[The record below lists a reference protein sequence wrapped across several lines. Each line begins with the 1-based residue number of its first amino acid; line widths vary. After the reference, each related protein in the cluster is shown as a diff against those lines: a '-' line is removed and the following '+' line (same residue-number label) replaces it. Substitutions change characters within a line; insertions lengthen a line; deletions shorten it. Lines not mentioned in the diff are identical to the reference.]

1 MRLSWLICRSILG
14 AASKRQ
20 TSGIRY
26 QKQIK
31 LFLFCAAFT
40 LFLAPVSLPK
50 VVAQPAPV
58 AASERPILRTG
69 SRGAVVSELQ
79 AVLKLMGY
87 YTGNVD
93 GIYGDSTAI
102 AVTRFQ
108 EAAGI
113 NADGIVGRATW
124 ERLFSESSTS
134 ETTAS
139 TQAPSSLP
147 PSRTTASTETPSSS
161 STTSAEAPSS
171 LPPSRTTAA
180 ASAQPS
186 ATTSQAATRGSE
198 TTASQPSIGDLPT
211 LRLGM
216 RGPEVFWLQTRLR
229 TTGYFKGTVDGIFG
243 EATEVAVKAAQQNYG
258 LNADGIVGPS
268 TWRAILP

>member
-1 MRLSWLICRSILG
+1 MG
-14 AASKRQ
+14 AASKHQ
-20 TSGIRY
+20 TRSIRY

-40 LFLAPVSLPK
+40 LFLVPVSLPK
-50 VVAQPAPV
+50 VVAQSAPV
-58 AASERPILRTG
+58 AASDRPILRTG
-69 SRGAVVSELQ
+69 SRGAAVSELQ

-102 AVTRFQ
+102 AVTRYQ
-108 EAAGI
+108 EAMGI

-124 ERLFSESSTS
+124 QRLFPEGSTS

-147 PSRTTASTETPSSS
+147 PSTTTASTQ
-161 STTSAEAPSS
+161 APSS

-180 ASAQPS
+180 TSAQPS
-186 ATTSQAATRGSE
+186 ATTSQAATRSSE

-229 TTGYFKGTVDGIFG
+229 STGFFKGTVDGIFG

-268 TWRAILP
+268 TWRVILP